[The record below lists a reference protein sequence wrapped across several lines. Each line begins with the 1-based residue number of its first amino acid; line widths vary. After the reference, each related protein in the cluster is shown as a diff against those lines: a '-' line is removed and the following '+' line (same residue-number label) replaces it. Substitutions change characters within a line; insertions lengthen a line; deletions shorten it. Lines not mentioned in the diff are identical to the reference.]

1 MNFFGKEGNCGI
13 LGKEGK
19 KGNRGN
25 CGILGKAGK
34 LRIFVADK
42 GCLVPTNT

>member
-13 LGKEGK
+13 LGKAGK
-19 KGNRGN
+19 A
-25 CGILGKAGK
+25 GKAGK

-42 GCLVPTNT
+42 GCLVPTNTQYLPE